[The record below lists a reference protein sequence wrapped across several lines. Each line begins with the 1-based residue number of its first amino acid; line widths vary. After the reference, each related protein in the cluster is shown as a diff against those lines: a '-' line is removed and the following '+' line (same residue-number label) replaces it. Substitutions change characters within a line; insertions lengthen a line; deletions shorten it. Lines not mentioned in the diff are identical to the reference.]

1 MDVTRR
7 LTDLRAFMD
16 KQGIDLSI
24 IMHPENQYYLS
35 GFKAII
41 YSRPIVFIVG
51 SSKTSLIIPALE
63 EEHAAREAKVDKT
76 HV

>member
-16 KQGIDLSI
+16 KQRIDLSI

-41 YSRPIVFIVG
+41 YSRPIVFIVE

-63 EEHAAREAKVDKT
+63 EI
-76 HV
+76 

>member
-41 YSRPIVFIVG
+41 YSRPISTLTPRMPINPLVTVI
-51 SSKTSLIIPALE
+51 
-63 EEHAAREAKVDKT
+63 
-76 HV
+76 